1 MRNVY
6 KGDRNKSILLFVLG
20 GIALSVM
27 LGFIVFMI
35 WALKLRTEYRTFCFE
50 TVNQKVLEASAMS
63 SRKLIMDG
71 ESCEI
76 SNKDLEYYN
85 KILLDAKTLVASRK
99 DILPDENSL
108 TLEFAGAR
116 LIITDQGGNKDDG
129 WGLALRWEYKDEVK
143 TYTIINGGNFSFLN
157 LQSYARSCFKRAA
170 EENP

>member
-71 ESCEI
+71 ES
-76 SNKDLEYYN
+76 
-85 KILLDAKTLVASRK
+85 
-99 DILPDENSL
+99 
-108 TLEFAGAR
+108 
-116 LIITDQGGNKDDG
+116 
-129 WGLALRWEYKDEVK
+129 
-143 TYTIINGGNFSFLN
+143 
-157 LQSYARSCFKRAA
+157 
-170 EENP
+170 